1 MTRIKQENLLEHIRE
16 LKQQL
21 ADCQKILGEKS
32 VCDECD
38 GSGWVENRVYGKE
51 PCVCMTEAEP
61 YQLLQQQLANS
72 QAENLRLR
80 KALES
85 LLSWVDDWAET
96 SDTDFPRIEALC
108 REALYL
114 SIPSGD
120 MSALREVIA
129 QVLEEVVSDP
139 LPESNWIRS
148 GEWTPEAL
156 K

>member
-1 MTRIKQENLLEHIRE
+1 MKPKQREVSVAVRQKRKIALLERQLSVCQDEIKSLQTDSYSYGVRVGSE
-16 LKQQL
+16 YADKFRKQL
-21 ADCQKILGEKS
+21 A
-32 VCDECD
+32 EC
-38 GSGWVENRVYGKE
+38 
-51 PCVCMTEAEP
+51 
-61 YQLLQQQLANS
+61 

-108 REALYL
+108 EEALYL

-120 MSALREVIA
+120 PSALREVIA
-129 QVLEEVVSDP
+129 QVIEEHEGKERGYYDI
-139 LPESNWIRS
+139 LRS